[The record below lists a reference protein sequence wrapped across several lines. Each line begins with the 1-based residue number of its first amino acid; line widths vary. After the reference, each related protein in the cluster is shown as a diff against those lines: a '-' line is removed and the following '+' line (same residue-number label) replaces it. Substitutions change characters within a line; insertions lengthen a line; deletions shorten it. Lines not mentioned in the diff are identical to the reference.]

1 MRRNL
6 QLEAVLAELRGAGI
20 TPQVS
25 NGGKH
30 IRVCWLG
37 ADGKGRRCIIAS
49 TPGDR
54 RHGVANARAMVR
66 RMLRREGGQCQLQ

>member
-6 QLEAVLAELRGAGI
+6 QLEAVLAELRGAGVV
-20 TPQVS
+20 PRVLR
-25 NGGKH
+25 GRH
-30 IRVCWLG
+30 IQVCWTG
-37 ADGKGRRCIIAS
+37 SSGRELRCTVAG

-66 RMLRREGGQCQLQ
+66 RMLRQEEGACQ